1 MPQRRCCRTT
11 RLVMT
16 LRLSLPWIV
25 RISVQRG
32 EVWLIN
38 LKSAR
43 NSGSNAPPSFIDDL
57 LDVSDRSMMPMV
69 VQKEHLIEPH
79 AGDDKGAGARQAF
92 GGADFEVTGLDE
104 ALEEQLDSFA
114 AIGIQVPL

>member
-1 MPQRRCCRTT
+1 M
-11 RLVMT
+11 
-16 LRLSLPWIV
+16 
-25 RISVQRG
+25 
-32 EVWLIN
+32 
-38 LKSAR
+38 KSAR

-69 VQKEHLIEPH
+69 VQKEHLIEQH

-114 AIGIQVPL
+114 AIGIQVPLPRVRVNRQLLGSEQPAVLLGIGRYEVGPAKG